1 MGNIRDYFQ
10 GKKSYLFFWSIGLLL
25 ELYLV
30 TFGRNKLGIWLGP
43 IGLLLT
49 GLLIG
54 ILPLFFLKERLLE
67 DAISPKINK
76 KFNWK
81 LALAVG
87 VGCLLVIFILL
98 PNILFRFPIDP
109 LQSDIIPT
117 LLDLYIHRFIQGIP
131 VYTEGLCNG
140 VPCTPNYLPLHWL
153 PFLISYYLNFDPRIL
168 GLIFLTLAISISYGR
183 ILINSVPVK
192 YLWLLGL
199 TGPLWLFLWMKF
211 QSEAFGHTTESMI
224 TAWYIILG
232 LGIWINTV
240 SSGIIGTLFTLLS
253 RYSVAFW
260 LPVFGIG
267 KMISDRKYFYYWIM
281 GVLIGL
287 MGIYVIPF
295 LILEDDLGAFL
306 RGFSSYPI
314 AAMGEW
320 KGQAWQAAGDP
331 PWQLFRGS
339 GFAAWFYTLVPG
351 DLVTKFTIC
360 RYTHLSISLGGA
372 LLAFGIWYRNR
383 NRIPHGILWVYSLKV
398 YLTIFYAFM
407 IVPYEYLWMVP
418 SGFSIIIFLV
428 TIQAHDFSPTK

>member
-1 MGNIRDYFQ
+1 
-10 GKKSYLFFWSIGLLL
+10 
-25 ELYLV
+25 
-30 TFGRNKLGIWLGP
+30 
-43 IGLLLT
+43 
-49 GLLIG
+49 
-54 ILPLFFLKERLLE
+54 
-67 DAISPKINK
+67 
-76 KFNWK
+76 
-81 LALAVG
+81 
-87 VGCLLVIFILL
+87 
-98 PNILFRFPIDP
+98 
-109 LQSDIIPT
+109 
-117 LLDLYIHRFIQGIP
+117 
-131 VYTEGLCNG
+131 
-140 VPCTPNYLPLHWL
+140 
-153 PFLISYYLNFDPRIL
+153 
-168 GLIFLTLAISISYGR
+168 
-183 ILINSVPVK
+183 
-192 YLWLLGL
+192 
-199 TGPLWLFLWMKF
+199 
-211 QSEAFGHTTESMI
+211 
-224 TAWYIILG
+224 
-232 LGIWINTV
+232 
-240 SSGIIGTLFTLLS
+240 
-253 RYSVAFW
+253 
-260 LPVFGIG
+260 
-267 KMISDRKYFYYWIM
+267 M